1 MRPMRVKQTYDY
13 DVFFDNGRVERV
25 EEVENESVAVMSA
38 LYRWATGHMFEP
50 EPVVV
55 EVRELVRVRV

>member
-1 MRPMRVKQTYDY
+1 MRTQQTYDF

-25 EEVENESVAVMSA
+25 QEVENESVAVMSA

-50 EPVVV
+50 EPQIVD
-55 EVRELVRVRV
+55 VRELVRVRV